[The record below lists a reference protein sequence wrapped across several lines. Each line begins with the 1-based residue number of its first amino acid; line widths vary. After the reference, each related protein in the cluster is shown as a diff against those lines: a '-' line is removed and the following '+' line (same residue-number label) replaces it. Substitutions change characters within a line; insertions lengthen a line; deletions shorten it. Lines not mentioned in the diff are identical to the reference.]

1 MKNFAIIVDGK
12 VDIIVSALND
22 EIVTTLY
29 PNAQNVVDISSFSPV
44 PQVGW
49 EFKNNNFIDPTTNL
63 AAIAVVNR
71 KITRLALL
79 QRFTVSER
87 IALLNYIQA
96 NPASLPAVLLQ
107 NVQVT
112 TFVDLNRYDTQAG
125 IMALIPL
132 GLLTS
137 GRAAEILNNPIQ
149 EIEEY
154 RG

>member
-1 MKNFAIIVDGK
+1 MKSFAIIIDEK
-12 VDIIVSALND
+12 VDAIVAAVDD
-22 EIVTTLY
+22 ESITIQY
-29 PNAQNVVDISSFSPV
+29 PNAQNIIDISNFSPT

-49 EFKNNNFIDPTTNL
+49 EFKNNEFIDPATNL
-63 AAIAVVNR
+63 AAIAAVNR
-71 KITRLALL
+71 KITKLALL
-79 QRFTVSER
+79 QRFTISER

-112 TFVDLNRYDTQAG
+112 TFVDLDRYDTQAG

-137 GRAAEILNNPIQ
+137 ERASEILNSPVQ